1 MLHIQEIRKRIIT
14 FIVILVLTISQSG
27 YLSLVEVY
35 GATSDPVHTK
45 VVSVL
50 AFTSDVHCKRK
61 NVSARRLGTWIDK
74 TKRKY
79 GRIDAMGF
87 CGDMASA
94 MSKKN
99 YWKYTG
105 KVMKT
110 AERKVDTVLY
120 TTGNH
125 EYSHRSKAGA
135 YKPGLNKYTKKF
147 IEDAQGVEKD
157 HFRIYCMGSSS
168 YKRTKKMNRYS
179 VDQIEKLKA
188 YLSEIGNEKPII
200 IITHYPLHSF
210 GKRTVRNSSLL
221 IDTLNRAAVG
231 DPNDTSDDKK
241 IVFLWGH
248 NHSLFDVYYDQIF
261 EPGDNITFSEGN
273 SKTISFFYCAAG
285 CMSDKEYSN
294 GSANVS
300 GKGLVI
306 TIDSRHLLEF
316 TYYDE
321 KGFNITE
328 EGTYKESD
336 HSSNISEN
344 TTGENTTGE
353 NTTGEN
359 TTGENTTGENTT
371 GENTTGENT
380 TGNTTENATGNTSDT
395 KWEPKQGVLLPCI
408 NAKRGTKLNITWNKV
423 RGAEGYDIY
432 LGEGK
437 DQLQLVQSLSDSQW
451 TASGLKRKTL
461 YQAVVKAYIMQDN
474 VKTYIRTSPVV
485 YAYTSGGT
493 KKLTN
498 PECVTIKKVK
508 TVIKTGKSY
517 KIKANVRKL
526 KKHRKLIGKDCA
538 PKLRYI
544 STDTSVAEVSRSG
557 RIIAKNSGS
566 CMIYVYAVNGARKGI
581 TVIVR

>member
-1 MLHIQEIRKRIIT
+1 MIHIPVIRKRIIT
-14 FIVILVLTISQSG
+14 LLLVFTLTISQAG

-35 GATSDPVHTK
+35 GAASDPVHTK

-125 EYSHRSKAGA
+125 EYSHKSKASA

-147 IEDAQGVEKD
+147 IEDAQGVEKE
-157 HFRIYCMGSSS
+157 HFRIYCLGSSS

-231 DPNDTSDDKK
+231 DPDDTSDDKK

-273 SKTISFFYCAAG
+273 SQKIRFFYCAAG

-328 EGTYKESD
+328 EGTYKEAD
-336 HSSNISEN
+336 YSSNISEN
-344 TTGENTTGE
+344 TTDKDTSGNTTGENTSGNTTGE
-353 NTTGEN
+353 NTT
-359 TTGENTTGENTT
+359 
-371 GENTTGENT
+371 
-380 TGNTTENATGNTSDT
+380 
-395 KWEPKQGVLLPCI
+395 
-408 NAKRGTKLNITWNKV
+408 RLNITWNKV

-437 DQLQLVQSLSDSQW
+437 DQLQLVQSLSDNQW
-451 TASGLKRKTL
+451 TSSGLKKKTL

-474 VKTYIRTSPVV
+474 VKTYIRTSPAV

>member
-1 MLHIQEIRKRIIT
+1 
-14 FIVILVLTISQSG
+14 
-27 YLSLVEVY
+27 
-35 GATSDPVHTK
+35 
-45 VVSVL
+45 
-50 AFTSDVHCKRK
+50 
-61 NVSARRLGTWIDK
+61 
-74 TKRKY
+74 
-79 GRIDAMGF
+79 
-87 CGDMASA
+87 MA
-94 MSKKN
+94 
-99 YWKYTG
+99 
-105 KVMKT
+105 
-110 AERKVDTVLY
+110 
-120 TTGNH
+120 
-125 EYSHRSKAGA
+125 
-135 YKPGLNKYTKKF
+135 
-147 IEDAQGVEKD
+147 
-157 HFRIYCMGSSS
+157 
-168 YKRTKKMNRYS
+168 
-179 VDQIEKLKA
+179 
-188 YLSEIGNEKPII
+188 
-200 IITHYPLHSF
+200 
-210 GKRTVRNSSLL
+210 
-221 IDTLNRAAVG
+221 
-231 DPNDTSDDKK
+231 
-241 IVFLWGH
+241 
-248 NHSLFDVYYDQIF
+248 
-261 EPGDNITFSEGN
+261 NITFSEGN

-285 CMSDKEYSN
+285 CVSDKEYSN

-328 EGTYKESD
+328 EGTYKEADYSN
-336 HSSNISEN
+336 NISEN
-344 TTGENTTGE
+344 TTDKDTSGNTTGE
-353 NTTGEN
+353 NTSSN
-359 TTGENTTGENTT
+359 TTGENTS
-371 GENTTGENT
+371 
-380 TGNTTENATGNTSDT
+380 GNTTINTSNT
-395 KWEPKQGVLLPCI
+395 IREPKQGVLLPCI
-408 NAKRGTKLNITWNKV
+408 NAKRGTRLNITWNKV

-437 DQLQLVQSLSDSQW
+437 DQLQLVQSLSDNQW
-451 TASGLKRKTL
+451 TSSGLKKKTL

-474 VKTYIRTSPVV
+474 VKTYIRTSPAV